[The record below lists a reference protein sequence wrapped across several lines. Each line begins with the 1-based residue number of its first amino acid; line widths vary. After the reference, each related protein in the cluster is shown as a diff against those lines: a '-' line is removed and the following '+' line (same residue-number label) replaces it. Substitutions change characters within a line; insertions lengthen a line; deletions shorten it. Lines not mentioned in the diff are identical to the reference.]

1 MAVCA
6 LARAAGLMPW
16 RCRARRS
23 SARRFRASSIL
34 QTLRLGFRLI
44 FTHSAVSF
52 VMISRTAG
60 MFGML
65 GLGFGAAII
74 MVPSQTLLQEESP
87 PGLLSRVSSSM
98 ISLLAI
104 SRVVAIF
111 VAVRAEQAGI
121 RNLYMESAVM
131 LVAIGGI
138 GHSNKLRKPKPALA
152 KTAAAD
158 SPAGFASTSSPHAS
172 AGTLPARQEY
182 ILGHWRKSKNTS
194 GKQERKRVII
204 ETSCA
209 GAVVRVSEISAAR

>member
-1 MAVCA
+1 
-6 LARAAGLMPW
+6 PW

-131 LVAIGGI
+131 LVA
-138 GHSNKLRKPKPALA
+138 
-152 KTAAAD
+152 
-158 SPAGFASTSSPHAS
+158 
-172 AGTLPARQEY
+172 
-182 ILGHWRKSKNTS
+182 
-194 GKQERKRVII
+194 
-204 ETSCA
+204 
-209 GAVVRVSEISAAR
+209 